1 MKLPCR
7 RLTHNNTTTRGSLW
21 VQARRKQLN
30 QQKCKRPITHLLY
43 HHRPI
48 WHVAYTPTLV
58 KFFQMVL
65 RYTFLVFTEA
75 PYGSGSKCSLR
86 FIGGWW
92 PCFSTNQCCKILKS
106 YILDLVLTDSKH
118 WLIAKRLLLRWTS
131 VFNFKSIGFTV
142 QDVLSK
148 CVFLCPFF
156 CRPFSFLSSSPK

>member
-1 MKLPCR
+1 
-7 RLTHNNTTTRGSLW
+7 
-21 VQARRKQLN
+21 
-30 QQKCKRPITHLLY
+30 
-43 HHRPI
+43 
-48 WHVAYTPTLV
+48 
-58 KFFQMVL
+58 MVL

-156 CRPFSFLSSSPK
+156 FVDPFRSFPARLNRVQSKLLLRWGVKKKSAVKSVYRSATVRPNGAHCSWESSAHRSQSSSQV